1 MEILKGADNLNNYN
15 IYMYMKSMISQ
26 GGDPLGP
33 APGYLVASRAL
44 RASPENVRP
53 IPVLGCPTPRF
64 PPYIVRTL
72 HVHGAPAYG

>member
-1 MEILKGADNLNNYN
+1 MNNYN
-15 IYMYMKSMISQ
+15 IYMYMKSTAATIISQ
-26 GGDPLGP
+26 GGDPLCL
-33 APGYLVASRAL
+33 APGYLAASRAL